1 MFQLRASLAGVNL
14 TESEVEELTNKGVGT
29 ITKVKYKTSSPK
41 EALKCI
47 SHPWEIMTDRRI
59 DQSTDQQTNMSPRGF
74 IGKINFINFSCELLQ
89 KVFGFK
95 KKVLRDRV
103 FASLT

>member
-59 DQSTDQQTNMSPRGF
+59 DQSTDQQTNMRVYREDKLHKF
-74 IGKINFINFSCELLQ
+74 F
-89 KVFGFK
+89 
-95 KKVLRDRV
+95 VLTS
-103 FASLT
+103 AKSLWI